1 MPTGVIGQPYIFQV
15 LFVDEQNLPVAA
27 EGVVITVSK
36 FDSSGAKENLVADV
50 DMSAVA
56 GDTGRFVYV
65 LLDTSALDPG
75 DVIYGLSTG
84 TNPDTDAR
92 MLVETDV
99 SMVVSPSS
107 GAGTMVA
114 RFVRGG

>member
-1 MPTGVIGQPYIFQV
+1 MPTGVIGQPYVFQV

-27 EGVVITVSK
+27 EDVVCSVFK
-36 FDSSGAKENLVADV
+36 FTSSGAKTALVSDA

-56 GDTGRFVYV
+56 GDTGRFTYV
-65 LLDTSALDPG
+65 LLDTSSLDPG
-75 DVIYGLSTG
+75 DVLYGLMVG

-92 MLVETDV
+92 MLAEVDV
-99 SMVVSPSS
+99 SMVVASSS
-107 GAGTMVA
+107 GAGTLTA